1 MTTATR
7 GRSCRA
13 QATPAGAQGSGL
25 RWLAAAVLITG
36 ALMDLIDVT
45 IVNVALPTI
54 RRSLS
59 ASATELEWVVSGYLL
74 AFAAIL
80 IIAGS
85 LGDSFGRKRIFLLG
99 VAMFGGASLG
109 AGLSVTAAELIAARV
124 VQGAGAAVM
133 SPQVLATFRVIFSG
147 RERGRAFA
155 LYGGMAGLA
164 TAIGLVLGGV
174 LTDANL
180 FGWSWRAVFFVNVP
194 VALVTLAA
202 GIWVVPPTRDPSAG
216 RPNLPAAA
224 VLAGGLVA
232 IVYPLLEG
240 RQLGWPAWTWP
251 LMAVGVAAIV
261 VLAALEACGPTATRV
276 PVPSDASTAPL
287 LRPRLFRIPA
297 VAAGLGVLVAFAVGM
312 QGFFL
317 MLALWLQAGQHF
329 SPLKAGLTALAF
341 SAGSLL
347 LAPAAVPL
355 ALRYGRRVLVLGGA
369 AMAAGTAAVLAVVGE
384 VGVDGSPWPVV
395 PGLAVAGCG
404 LALLVIPL
412 GNVVLTAV
420 PVDAAGGASGL
431 FSTAQQL
438 GGAIGVAVAGTI
450 FFGWVASGH
459 TFAAAMTRGAPYAI
473 GAFALC
479 AALALLLPRTAV
491 ADSLPSLGSE
501 RGCDA
506 SAGGPAG
513 RRQGAS
519 HGDHHSGERQAGDL
533 PPAVDVDDAGGQRGS
548 GLARHD
554 RHQRVLQGYP
564 YRDGDQAGE
573 QPYSGDPAHHHRDGL
588 PRSHADR
595 LEHPEVMHLFPG
607 LQHDR
612 VEHAKGGDNSE
623 QQDQQRDE
631 AENERQAAPGSVDG
645 HHVRRS

>member
-1 MTTATR
+1 MTSTTGSAR
-7 GRSCRA
+7 RSSQA
-13 QATPAGAQGSGL
+13 ATPAAAQTSRV

-59 ASATELEWVVSGYLL
+59 ASATELEWVVSGYML

-85 LGDSFGRKRIFLLG
+85 LGDCFGRKRLFLLG
-99 VAMFGGASLG
+99 VAVFGAASLG
-109 AGLSVTAAELIAARV
+109 AGLSATAAELIAARV
-124 VQGAGAAVM
+124 IQGAGAAVM

-147 RERGRAFA
+147 RERGKAFA
-155 LYGGMAGLA
+155 LYGAMAGFA

-194 VALVTLAA
+194 VALGTLAA
-202 GIWVVPPTRDPSAG
+202 GIRIVPPTRAPAAR

-251 LMAVGVAAIV
+251 LLLAGVATV
-261 VLAALEACGPTATRV
+261 VTLAAWEARDRTSRVSSASTRASQRTAEVAGATREPACEV
-276 PVPSDASTAPL
+276 AAAKDTAPL
-287 LRPRLFRIPA
+287 LRPQLFRIPA
-297 VAAGLGVLVAFAVGM
+297 FAAGLGVMVAFGAGM

-341 SAGSLL
+341 SAGSFV

-355 ALRYGRRVLVLGGA
+355 ALRYGRRALVLGGIL
-369 AMAAGTAAVLAVVGE
+369 MAAGCGAVLAFVGD
-384 VGVDGSPWPVV
+384 VGVGGSPWPIA
-395 PGLAVAGCG
+395 PGLAVAGGG

-412 GNVVLTAV
+412 ANVVLAAV
-420 PVDAAGGASGL
+420 PAKAAGGASGL
-431 FSTAQQL
+431 FGTAQQL
-438 GGAIGVAVAGTI
+438 GGAIGVALAGTI
-450 FFGWVASGH
+450 FFGWVSSGH

-473 GAFALC
+473 GAFAVC
-479 AALALLLPRTAV
+479 AALSLLLPRTAV
-491 ADSLPSLGSE
+491 ADSVLM
-501 RGCDA
+501 
-506 SAGGPAG
+506 
-513 RRQGAS
+513 
-519 HGDHHSGERQAGDL
+519 GDDT
-533 PPAVDVDDAGGQRGS
+533 
-548 GLARHD
+548 
-554 RHQRVLQGYP
+554 
-564 YRDGDQAGE
+564 GE
-573 QPYSGDPAHHHRDGL
+573 QPDAVLAGR
-588 PRSHADR
+588 
-595 LEHPEVMHLFPG
+595 
-607 LQHDR
+607 
-612 VEHAKGGDNSE
+612 
-623 QQDQQRDE
+623 
-631 AENERQAAPGSVDG
+631 
-645 HHVRRS
+645 